1 MFLDDIIAHTRQEV
15 ARRKQALPQA
25 ELAARAKTAPPP
37 LSFKRALDGPG
48 LKLIAEVK
56 KAAPSRGVIRADFD
70 PVAIALT
77 YAEGGAAAL
86 SMLTEE
92 KYFQGSLDYLR
103 DAKMALGGRLPVM
116 RKDFIIDPYQVYE
129 ARAYGADAFLLIVVA
144 LNRESLAEL
153 LALGRKLGMDAL
165 VEAHNEAELGLAL
178 AAGADIIGINNR
190 DLKTFKVDLDTTR
203 RLMALMPPGKTV
215 VAESGIKNRQDIEK
229 VRGWGVNA
237 ALVGEALTSSPDI
250 AARMRELIG

>member
-1 MFLDDIIAHTRQEV
+1 MFLDDIIAHTRCEV
-15 ARRKQALPQA
+15 ARRKEALAEA
-25 ELAARAKTAPPP
+25 ELAARAKAAPPP
-37 LSFKRALDGPG
+37 LSLKRALGGSG

-56 KAAPSRGVIRADFD
+56 KASPSRGVIRADFE
-70 PVAIALT
+70 PVAIALA
-77 YAEGGAAAL
+77 YAQGGAAAV
-86 SMLTEE
+86 SVLTEE

-103 DAKMALGGRLPVM
+103 DIKRALGDRLPVM

-129 ARAYGADAFLLIVVA
+129 SRAYGADAFLLIVAA
-144 LNRESLAEL
+144 LDEESLAGL

-190 DLKTFKVDLDTTR
+190 DLKTFRVDLDTTR
-203 RLMALMPPGKTV
+203 RLMALVPPGKIA
-215 VAESGIKNRQDIEK
+215 VAESGIKDRRDMEK
-229 VRGWGVNA
+229 VGGWGANA